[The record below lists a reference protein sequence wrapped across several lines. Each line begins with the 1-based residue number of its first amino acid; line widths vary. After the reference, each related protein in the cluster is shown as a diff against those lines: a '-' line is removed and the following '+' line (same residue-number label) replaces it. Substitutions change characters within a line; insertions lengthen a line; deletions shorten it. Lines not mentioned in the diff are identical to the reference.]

1 MPFEMSLLVEFFVIN
16 VITWPFFFI
25 VDYLITRPNIK
36 FENLGLFF
44 FINMIIMFMLLKK
57 IIHDF
62 VIMLGGKNVIK

>member
-1 MPFEMSLLVEFFVIN
+1 MHFEMSLLVEFFVIN
-16 VITWPFFFI
+16 VITGPFFI

-62 VIMLGGKNVIK
+62 VIMLGGKM

>member
-16 VITWPFFFI
+16 VITGPFFI